1 MRVCYRSVWLHQTQQ
16 MKRSPLEWDKV
27 RDGKL
32 PGHRLE
38 QHESKCFLYELEARG
53 EAKTA
58 WLETLRV
65 ERSAGLVLLL
75 GPYPQLHS
83 ISY

>member
-1 MRVCYRSVWLHQTQQ
+1 MANYLVIDWNSTSLNGIFSR
-16 MKRSPLEWDKV
+16 
-27 RDGKL
+27 
-32 PGHRLE
+32 
-38 QHESKCFLYELEARG
+38 FLYGLEARG
-53 EAKTA
+53 EVKTA

-75 GPYPQLHS
+75 GPYPQLHG

>member
-1 MRVCYRSVWLHQTQQ
+1 MSLNRVFSR
-16 MKRSPLEWDKV
+16 
-27 RDGKL
+27 
-32 PGHRLE
+32 
-38 QHESKCFLYELEARG
+38 FLYGLEARG

-65 ERSAGLVLLL
+65 ERSGGLVLLL

-83 ISY
+83 VSY